1 MPDSHHTLES
11 KIPDEW
17 IEELQLRLGFRAC
30 KLLKQGEYEELESLV
45 LERLKKRV
53 RLSVFSALFCI
64 AAFLVGALLAVFVE
78 GVGSSFLM
86 FSFAGIGLVSW
97 LRDAFD
103 VKGRLETHAML
114 QAVRG
119 RAVAPVS
126 APISA

>member
-1 MPDSHHTLES
+1 MSDSPHALES

-17 IEELQLRLGFRAC
+17 IEELQPRLGFLAC
-30 KLLKQGEYEELESLV
+30 KLLKQGEYKELESLV

-64 AAFLVGALLAVFVE
+64 AVFLVGALLAIFVE
-78 GVGSSFLM
+78 GAGSSFLM

-103 VKGRLETHAML
+103 VKSRLETHAMV
-114 QAVRG
+114 QAVRR
-119 RAVAPVS
+119 RATEPGSTRVS
-126 APISA
+126 A